1 MTDEPRLELRHAAEG
16 ESAGD
21 LAATLPASVAAYIP
35 ATNACDLDA
44 LLAAFV
50 DDALVNDQLQDY
62 WGKEAIAA
70 WAARDILGQRMT
82 FKVTNISSTMVIRLL
97 RRMWTVC
104 STNAGCPTLS
114 CWPFTFRLTAG
125 RSFNS
130 SSCVIN
136 PAPEKSRDLNQIQR
150 GIQMSTSQNSASA
163 EDGLSPALL
172 MIEELSHRALNDYT
186 CTISMLRL
194 AADKTGD
201 SSARTALIDA
211 AQSIHER
218 AQTFRAL
225 QAPARGQGPLDLAD
239 YLETVCKV
247 LSTSCLASAGI
258 RLTLIRENVR
268 LPADQCWRLGL
279 AVTELIMNAA
289 RHGLKWGSGEIR
301 VGMSVGDIEVFCTVT
316 NNGRPTALPGVGRGR
331 RIISALVAGVGGR
344 ADWSFGPSGVC
355 ATLRIPRRSGP
366 IHDLAS

>member
-1 MTDEPRLELRHAAEG
+1 
-16 ESAGD
+16 
-21 LAATLPASVAAYIP
+21 
-35 ATNACDLDA
+35 
-44 LLAAFV
+44 
-50 DDALVNDQLQDY
+50 
-62 WGKEAIAA
+62 
-70 WAARDILGQRMT
+70 
-82 FKVTNISSTMVIRLL
+82 
-97 RRMWTVC
+97 
-104 STNAGCPTLS
+104 
-114 CWPFTFRLTAG
+114 
-125 RSFNS
+125 
-130 SSCVIN
+130 
-136 PAPEKSRDLNQIQR
+136 
-150 GIQMSTSQNSASA
+150 MSISQNSASA

-186 CTISMLRL
+186 CTIGMLRL

-211 AQSIHER
+211 AQSMYER
-218 AQTFRAL
+218 AQPFRAL

-258 RLTLIRENVR
+258 RLTLIRENAR

-289 RHGLKWGSGEIR
+289 CHGLRWGAGEIC
-301 VGMSVGDIEVFCTVT
+301 VGMSVGDIEVRCTVT
-316 NNGRPTALPGVGRGR
+316 DNGRPTALPGVGRGR
-331 RIISALVAGVGGR
+331 RIISALVAGIGGR

-355 ATLRIPRRSGP
+355 AALQIPRPSGP

>member
-1 MTDEPRLELRHAAEG
+1 
-16 ESAGD
+16 
-21 LAATLPASVAAYIP
+21 
-35 ATNACDLDA
+35 
-44 LLAAFV
+44 
-50 DDALVNDQLQDY
+50 
-62 WGKEAIAA
+62 
-70 WAARDILGQRMT
+70 
-82 FKVTNISSTMVIRLL
+82 
-97 RRMWTVC
+97 
-104 STNAGCPTLS
+104 
-114 CWPFTFRLTAG
+114 
-125 RSFNS
+125 
-130 SSCVIN
+130 
-136 PAPEKSRDLNQIQR
+136 
-150 GIQMSTSQNSASA
+150 MSISQNSASTG
-163 EDGLSPALL
+163 DGLSPALL

-201 SSARTALIDA
+201 SSARAALNDA

-239 YLETVCKV
+239 YLENVCKV

-258 RLTLIRENVR
+258 RLTLIRGNVS

-289 RHGLKWGSGEIR
+289 RHGLRWGTGEIC
-301 VGMSVGDIEVFCTVT
+301 VGMLVGDIEVCCTVT
-316 NNGRPTALPGVGRGR
+316 DNGRTRALPGVGRGH
-331 RIISALVAGVGGR
+331 RIISALVAGIGGR

-355 ATLRIPRRSGP
+355 ATLQIPRPSRP